1 NMSYEEIVAAV
12 EVGKMHNRVVSCH
25 AHGTAGILAAAK
37 AGITSI
43 EHCTM
48 VDDECI
54 DYMLKNNVAAVP
66 TLIVLHVLADGLS
79 KGVAKSAV
87 DKAAFLLPKHSDN
100 IGNAYRRGVRCVFGT
115 DTGTP
120 LGLHGYQHREF
131 LYMVEAGITPEDTLL
146 AATRYAAELL
156 KWEDKVGTIE
166 VGKMADIVAVDGNPL
181 ANMSVM
187 TRDNIKLVVK
197 DGTVYKNELK

>member
-1 NMSYEEIVAAV
+1 
-12 EVGKMHNRVVSCH
+12 
-25 AHGTAGILAAAK
+25 
-37 AGITSI
+37 
-43 EHCTM
+43 
-48 VDDECI
+48 
-54 DYMLKNNVAAVP
+54 
-66 TLIVLHVLADGLS
+66 
-79 KGVAKSAV
+79 
-87 DKAAFLLPKHSDN
+87 
-100 IGNAYRRGVRCVFGT
+100 
-115 DTGTP
+115 
-120 LGLHGYQHREF
+120 
-131 LYMVEAGITPEDTLL
+131 MVEAGITPEDTLL